1 MHIHIHTHIHLQA
14 YAYAHIY
21 IYTSTCI
28 YISTVAIRFL
38 EAQTGSRISYC
49 AMDLRS
55 FYAFY
60 VGISPRAVA
69 GFSIESYII
78 V

>member
-1 MHIHIHTHIHLQA
+1 MHM
-14 YAYAHIY
+14 HIY
-21 IYTSTCI
+21 IYIYICI

-38 EAQTGSRISYC
+38 EAQTGSLISYC

-55 FYAFY
+55 FYVFY